1 MGGYVSESL
10 CVKLVVSQFWFLF
23 GGDFHGVSV
32 FDVGDSGV
40 DGRVCGA
47 AVGKEGAV
55 VEGKGIARSTMMRW
69 RRAFLYGD
77 LAEGIVPRDT
87 GDMSDVDGAR
97 FERLKARLAAREKDF
112 ERERAE
118 LRKKIE
124 RLERHNAVLERSA
137 DALGKAIGLLGEARD
152 RHEPTGDQG
161 SPTD

>member
-1 MGGYVSESL
+1 MVCRYSTSETAELTAEYVDL
-10 CVKLVVSQFWFLF
+10 PW
-23 GGDFHGVSV
+23 
-32 FDVGDSGV
+32 
-40 DGRVCGA
+40 GRKGPWL
-47 AVGKEGAV
+47 KE
-55 VEGKGIARSTMMRW
+55 KGIARSTMMRW

-87 GDMSDVDGAR
+87 GDISDVDGAR

-118 LRKKIE
+118 LCKKIG
-124 RLERHNAVLERSA
+124 RHNAVLERSA

-152 RHEPTGDQG
+152 GHEPPGGQG

>member
-1 MGGYVSESL
+1 MVCRYSTSETAEL
-10 CVKLVVSQFWFLF
+10 TAE
-23 GGDFHGVSV
+23 H
-32 FDVGDSGV
+32 V
-40 DGRVCGA
+40 DLPWGRKGPWL
-47 AVGKEGAV
+47 KE
-55 VEGKGIARSTMMRW
+55 KGIARSTMMRW

-152 RHEPTGDQG
+152 GHEPTGGQG